1 MPRKKDIT
9 KQEPVEE
16 PFREIGYPSVY
27 MSNGYVLDDF
37 LYELRGKEG
46 VRTYQQ
52 MSENEATIA
61 TMLFVIEMMIR
72 STTWQ
77 LVPAE
82 ENNTEAERYQQIV
95 EEMLFNDMDSTWDDV
110 LSKSL
115 TCLPY
120 GWAYLEI
127 LWKKRVSIS
136 IDDEEITESL
146 YDDGYIGI
154 EDIKLRSQTTLYKWQ
169 LSENKKRVTG
179 MWQESTIEGEGQ
191 QVFIPLDKAIHV
203 RVINKNDSPEGR
215 SLLRGAYETWFY
227 LKNTRYQENI
237 AIERE
242 LNGLPVMT
250 LPQEL
255 IIQANAGDAD
265 AISALNSYTQ
275 LVRDVKFNEQG
286 GAIIPS
292 DTFLDT
298 EGNPTN
304 IKKYGFTLMTAEG
317 TRAIDTDK
325 TITRYQKDILR
336 TIALQFLHM
345 GSGSLARSENESD
358 FFLTSINGW
367 NEALADTY
375 NKQLISKIGKINGW
389 NQALMP
395 KLTATDIKPV
405 DVDQLTTGIKDL
417 AASGAPLFP
426 NVDLLNEV
434 LTVLGLS
441 EAEEQTEYKNPLINN
456 NANNEET

>member
-1 MPRKKDIT
+1 MPRKK
-9 KQEPVEE
+9 E
-16 PFREIGYPSVY
+16 PFKEIGYPSVH
-27 MSNGYVLDDF
+27 MSNGMVLDDF
-37 LYELRGKEG
+37 LYELRGREG
-46 VRTYQQ
+46 IRTYQQ
-52 MSENEATIA
+52 MSENEATIS

-77 LVPAE
+77 LTPAE
-82 ENNTEAERYQQIV
+82 EDNTEAEKYKEIV
-95 EEMLFNDMDSTWDDV
+95 EEILFNDMDSTWDDV

-127 LWKKRVSIS
+127 LWKKRVPIS
-136 IDDEEITESL
+136 IDEDGEVTESL
-146 YDDGYIGI
+146 YNDGYIGL
-154 EDIKLRSQTTLYKWQ
+154 EDIKLRSQTTLYKWE

-179 MWQESTIEGEGQ
+179 MWQESTIEGESR
-191 QVFIPLDKAIHV
+191 QVLIPMDKAIHV

-227 LKNTRYQENI
+227 LKNVRYQENI

-255 IIQANAGDAD
+255 IINANAGNTDAVE
-265 AISALNSYTQ
+265 ALNSYEK

-286 GAIIPS
+286 GAMIPS
-292 DTFLDT
+292 DTFLDVD
-298 EGNPTN
+298 GNPTT
-304 IKKYGFTLMTAEG
+304 IKKYEFELMTSQG
-317 TRAIDTDK
+317 TRNIDTDK

-336 TIALQFLHM
+336 TIALQFLYM
-345 GSGSLARSENESD
+345 ESGSRARSENESD

-375 NKQLISKIGKINGW
+375 NKQLIPKITKINGF
-389 NQALMP
+389 NQDMMP
-395 KLTATDIKPV
+395 KITATDIKPV
-405 DVDQLTTGIKDL
+405 DVDQLTTGLQAL
-417 AASGAPLFP
+417 AAAGAPLFP
-426 NVDLLNEV
+426 NIELLNEV
-434 LTVLGLS
+434 LSIFGLS
-441 EAEEQTEYKNPLINN
+441 EVEEQQIEYTEPLTTG
-456 NANNEET
+456 EE